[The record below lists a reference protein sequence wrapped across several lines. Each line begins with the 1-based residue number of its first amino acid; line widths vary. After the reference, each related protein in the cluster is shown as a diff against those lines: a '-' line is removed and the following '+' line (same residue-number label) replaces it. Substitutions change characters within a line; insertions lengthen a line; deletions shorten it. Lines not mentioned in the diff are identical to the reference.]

1 MAITLA
7 SSASLEVVGEM
18 THAAVSSWPGAW
30 TGVDVAIV
38 DGTDIRRADDQF
50 PGVGVVRHI
59 RALSADTLI
68 LVVTGFYFEDALRWR
83 MKEAGAHFFYHR
95 TELAEDS
102 ALLRAVIHPEQ
113 TRRGVPDITDSGG
126 ALLQGV
132 GRGVHLNAAVDFATN
147 HNLAAY
153 VDQRPDPRSRRW
165 LRLRSDF
172 TEAARAV
179 PINADGTP
187 PDRTQDTVSWDQI
200 GRIHRWA
207 TRVANPWGD

>member
-7 SSASLEVVGEM
+7 GNAGLVVVAEM
-18 THAAVSSWPGAW
+18 THAAVASWPDAW
-30 TGVDVAIV
+30 TDVDVAIV

-59 RALSADTLI
+59 RALSDATLI

-95 TELAEDS
+95 TELALDD
-102 ALLRAVIHPEQ
+102 ALVNAVIHPERA
-113 TRRGVPDITDSGG
+113 RRGVPDISDIGE

-132 GRGVHLNAAVDFATN
+132 GRSVRLNRAVDFAID
-147 HNLAAY
+147 HDLPGY
-153 VDQRPDPRSRRW
+153 VEQRPDPRSRRW
-165 LRLRSDF
+165 LRLRTGF
-172 TEAARAV
+172 TEAAMAV

-187 PDRTQDTVSWDQI
+187 PDRSQEVVSWDQI

>member
-1 MAITLA
+1 
-7 SSASLEVVGEM
+7 M
-18 THAAVSSWPGAW
+18 THAAVSSWPHAW
-30 TGVDVAIV
+30 TDVDVAIV

-50 PGVGVVRHI
+50 PGVGVVRRI
-59 RALSADTLI
+59 RALSDATLI

-95 TELAEDS
+95 TELALDD
-102 ALLRAVIHPEQ
+102 ALINAVIHPDRA
-113 TRRGVPDITDSGG
+113 RRGVADISDIGE

-132 GRGVHLNAAVDFATN
+132 GRGVRLNEAVDFATG
-147 HNLAAY
+147 HDLTAY
-153 VDQRPDPRSRRW
+153 LDERPDPRSRRW
-165 LRLRSDF
+165 LRLRTGF
-172 TEAARAV
+172 TDAARAV

-187 PDRTQDTVSWDQI
+187 PDRSQEVVSWDQI